1 MLITTLKFFYDG
13 KTTWPDRGLETEEY
27 NESRRRE
34 KASEKYG
41 EINHQNWICKWI
53 LGCFLL
59 VISIS
64 FVIFLLG
71 DANTALGILF
81 ILAIKSPLAAGSL
94 YFIMKNK
101 KPKRKL
107 ELHLSDNS
115 LTAMYDW
122 DVCKC
127 RQCGGSDFAEIKSE
141 IASDDPFSLFQQEQQ
156 ILNRNI
162 VLRCPHH
169 GNAALQCNG
178 CGKWGYD
185 QKKLDSNLE
194 KNFDGEYQI
203 GRCPNCGSTDHSM
216 IIWGLPDPHVREYHR
231 ERGDDVIYGGCCVPG
246 NNPPNKSCNDCG
258 NEWRT

>member
-1 MLITTLKFFYDG
+1 
-13 KTTWPDRGLETEEY
+13 LETEEY

-34 KASEKYG
+34 KASEKHG

-53 LGCFLL
+53 LRCFVL

-71 DANTALGILF
+71 DVNTALGILF
-81 ILAIKSPLAAGSL
+81 ILAIKSPLAAGCL
-94 YFIMKNK
+94 YIIIKNK

-141 IASDDPFSLFQQEQQ
+141 IKSDDPYSLFEQEQQ

-162 VLRCPHH
+162 VLRYPHH

-185 QKKLDSNLE
+185 SKKLDSNLE
-194 KNFDGEYQI
+194 KNLDGEYQI
-203 GRCPNCGSTDHSM
+203 GRCPNCGSTGHSM
-216 IIWGLPDPHVREYHR
+216 IIWGLPDPSLVKRSLDSNEKIR
-231 ERGDDVIYGGCCVPG
+231 LGGCCVPG
-246 NNPPNKSCNDCG
+246 NNPPNNSCNDCG
-258 NEWRT
+258 HEWRSV

>member
-1 MLITTLKFFYDG
+1 MKFFCDG
-13 KTTWPDRGLETEEY
+13 KTTWPDRGLDTEGYSEF
-27 NESRRRE
+27 RRRE
-34 KASEKYG
+34 KASEKYH
-41 EINHQNWICKWI
+41 EINNQELICKWI
-53 LGCFLL
+53 LGSFLLLLVLSFVAFLGGDIGLASGLL
-59 VISIS
+59 VI
-64 FVIFLLG
+64 F
-71 DANTALGILF
+71 ALHFPIVGGF
-81 ILAIKSPLAAGSL
+81 AL
-94 YFIMKNK
+94 YLIIKNK

-141 IASDDPFSLFQQEQQ
+141 IKSDDPYSLFEQEQQ

-194 KNFDGEYQI
+194 KNLDGEYQI

-216 IIWGLPDPHVREYHR
+216 IIWGMPDPFARKYHR
-231 ERGDDVIYGGCCVPG
+231 ERGDNVIYGGCCVPG